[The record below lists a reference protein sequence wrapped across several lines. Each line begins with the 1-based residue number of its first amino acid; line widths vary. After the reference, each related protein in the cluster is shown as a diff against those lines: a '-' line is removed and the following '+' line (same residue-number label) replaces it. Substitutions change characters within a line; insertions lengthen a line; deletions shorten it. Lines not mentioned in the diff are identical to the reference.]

1 MQPVT
6 VYTTRICPYCM
17 SAKRLLGK
25 KGVAYQEIS
34 VDTSEE
40 KFREMLARSN
50 GMRTV
55 PQIFI
60 GNFHVGGSDDLYALD
75 KAGKLDGLLAGQ
87 AP

>member
-40 KFREMLARSN
+40 KYREMLARSN